1 MTLMVAF
8 AGVALLLAAI
18 GLYGVIACSVGERR
32 REIGLR
38 QAIGANRSDIHRWVL
53 RGGLRMVVPGIA
65 AGVVGALV
73 LGRLIAAQLYGVAAT
88 DLRVLGAVILVL
100 ALVACAACAL
110 PTLRA
115 ARVPPMEALRNE

>member
-1 MTLMVAF
+1 MSLMSAF

-38 QAIGANRSDIHRWVL
+38 QAIGASRADIHRLVL
-53 RGGLRMVVPGIA
+53 RSGLRMVVPGIV
-65 AGVVGALV
+65 AGVIGALV

-88 DLRVLGAVILVL
+88 DLRVLGAVVLAL
-100 ALVACAACAL
+100 ALVAYAACAL
-110 PTLRA
+110 PILRA
-115 ARVPPMEALRNE
+115 ARVPPMEALRND